1 MACALRGVFLKPHF
15 FAALVSAAFIA
26 PVAVDGAAHAE
37 SWTGKASFYSHGTR
51 TASGARFQPGALT
64 AAHRSL
70 PFGTV
75 LRVTNLANQRSI
87 TVTVNDRGPFVR
99 GRILDVSSGA
109 ADALGFRNAGIAH
122 VKIEQ
127 VKIEQVKIEKL
138 DRTAS
143 L

>member
-1 MACALRGVFLKPHF
+1 MKPHF
-15 FAALVSAAFIA
+15 FAALVSAAIIA
-26 PVAVDGAAHAE
+26 PVSFNGAAHAE

-64 AAHRSL
+64 AAHRNL

-87 TVTVNDRGPFVR
+87 IVTVNDRGPFVR

-109 ADALGFRNAGIAH
+109 ADALGFRGAGIA
-122 VKIEQ
+122 
-127 VKIEQVKIEKL
+127 QVKIEKV
-138 DRTAS
+138 DRTTI

>member
-1 MACALRGVFLKPHF
+1 MKPHF
-15 FAALVSAAFIA
+15 FAALVSAVVIA
-26 PVAVDGAAHAE
+26 PVSLDGAAHAQ

-51 TASGARFQPGALT
+51 TASGAKFQPGALT

-87 TVTVNDRGPFVR
+87 HVTVNDRGPFIK

-109 ADALGFRNAGIAH
+109 ADALGFRQSG
-122 VKIEQ
+122 VT
-127 VKIEQVKIEKL
+127 QVKIEKIERMAEL
-138 DRTAS
+138 
-143 L
+143 

>member
-1 MACALRGVFLKPHF
+1 MKPHF
-15 FAALVSAAFIA
+15 FAALVSAVIIA
-26 PVAVDGAAHAE
+26 PVSFNGAAHAE

-51 TASGARFQPGALT
+51 TASGERFQPGALT
-64 AAHRSL
+64 AAHRNL

-87 TVTVNDRGPFVR
+87 LVRVNDRGPFVR

-109 ADALGFRNAGIAH
+109 ADALGFRGAG
-122 VKIEQ
+122 VTQ
-127 VKIEQVKIEKL
+127 VKLEKI
-138 DRTAS
+138 DSTAS

>member
-1 MACALRGVFLKPHF
+1 MACAWRGVALKPHF
-15 FAALVSAAFIA
+15 FAALVSAAIIA
-26 PVAVDGAAHAE
+26 PVSFNGAAHAE

-51 TASGARFQPGALT
+51 TASGAKFHPGALT

-87 TVTVNDRGPFVR
+87 TVTVNDRGPFIR

-109 ADALGFRNAGIAH
+109 ADALGFRGAG
-122 VKIEQ
+122 VTQ
-127 VKIEQVKIEKL
+127 VRIEKV

>member
-1 MACALRGVFLKPHF
+1 MKPILR
-15 FAALVSAAFIA
+15 AALVSAAIFA
-26 PVAVDGAAHAE
+26 PVFLNGAAHAE

-51 TASGARFQPGALT
+51 TASGSRFQPNALT

-87 TVTVNDRGPFVR
+87 LVTVNDRGPYLR
-99 GRILDVSSGA
+99 SRILDVSSGA
-109 ADALGFRNAGIAH
+109 ADALGFRGAGIA
-122 VKIEQ
+122 Q
-127 VKIEQVKIEKL
+127 VRIEKV

>member
-1 MACALRGVFLKPHF
+1 MKPHF
-15 FAALVSAAFIA
+15 FAALVSAVFIA
-26 PVAVDGAAHAE
+26 PVAFDGAAHAE

-64 AAHRSL
+64 AAHRNL

-87 TVTVNDRGPFVR
+87 IVTVNDRGPFVH

-109 ADALGFRNAGIAH
+109 ADALGFRGAGVA
-122 VKIEQ
+122 
-127 VKIEQVKIEKL
+127 QVKIEKI
-138 DRTAS
+138 DRTTI